1 MTLAEL
7 KRNIDELSKQEAPET
22 PVEIW
27 LMSGRTLDVGKVAVG
42 IYTND
47 KRTIGI
53 QEH

>member
-7 KRNIDELSKQEAPET
+7 KRNIDELSKQEAPDT

-27 LMSGRTLDVGKVAVG
+27 LSGRNLDIGRVAVG
-42 IYTND
+42 IYTNG